1 MKNPHEVPM
10 ATRLGVAATI
20 LMMTLVGVGTCAYRA
35 QASDFYMNLGLGVSQ
50 FQRTTQNG
58 TWFQEGQ
65 PYSMQLT
72 DLAGKLGVGYKL
84 NPDWAV
90 EVNGLSFGQA
100 KSAGLA
106 VPDEYYM
113 PEKHAPKHG
122 APKPNHF
129 DARQRS
135 FGGEVVVLRSFTLG
149 EFRPFLKAGGWATYN
164 DMPYSIIDRPS
175 GDSFE
180 MRYTGYTVGVVGG
193 GGVCWQWLCAEAS
206 YYRGM
211 GSSGYPISKSVLM
224 PMLSVKVPL

>member
-1 MKNPHEVPM
+1 MI
-10 ATRLGVAATI
+10 RLVLTTI
-20 LMMTLVGVGTCAYRA
+20 LALLATTA
-35 QASDFYMNLGLGVSQ
+35 QASDFYLNLGVGVSQ

-72 DLAGKLGVGYKL
+72 DLAGKLGLGYKL

-90 EVNGLSFGQA
+90 EVNGLSFGRVT
-100 KSAGLA
+100 SAGLA
-106 VPDEYYM
+106 VPDEHYEPM
-113 PEKHAPKHG
+113 AHKPKYG
-122 APKPNHF
+122 APAPNHF

-164 DMPYSIIDRPS
+164 DMPYTILSQPDMHVS
-175 GDSFE
+175 QD
-180 MRYTGYTVGVVGG
+180 RYTGYTVGIVGG